1 MAIDNKSALDFSF
14 DRAKVIREF
23 QTIQDIDSLPISRE
37 MKSTLYANIKYE
49 SGNSFDI
56 NKKEV
61 KNPGDN
67 SIKGIGLFQKTGETR
82 RNYEEYLDRN
92 NLPNN
97 SLNEVRYY
105 IDGIFENDPIVSEYL
120 GRGYMQDYRNL
131 MLGKPSLERGGRNGI
146 TRRIFN
152 PTLEDINEHF
162 VNFMM
167 NPKKEARIKSMPTR
181 LQYARQAYENIFT
194 E

>member
-23 QTIQDIDSLPISRE
+23 QTIQDIDSLPIPRE
-37 MKSTLYANIKYE
+37 MKAIMYGNIKYE
-49 SGNSFDI
+49 SGNTFDI

-61 KNPGDN
+61 KNPGDT
-67 SIKGIGLFQKTGETR
+67 SIKGIGLFQKTAGTR
-82 RNYEEYLDRN
+82 RNYEDYLNRL

-97 SLNEVRYY
+97 SFNEVRYY
-105 IDGIFENDPIVSEYL
+105 SDAMLGRDKIAGDYL
-120 GRGYMQDYRNL
+120 GPSYMEDYRAFFQ
-131 MLGKPSLERGGRNGI
+131 GKPSGIRGGRH
-146 TRRIFN
+146 RIPRKSYP
-152 PTLEDINEHF
+152 PTLEGMHEHF

-167 NPKKEARIKSMPTR
+167 NPLPDARIKSMPTR
-181 LQYARQAYENIFT
+181 LQYTRQAYENIFT